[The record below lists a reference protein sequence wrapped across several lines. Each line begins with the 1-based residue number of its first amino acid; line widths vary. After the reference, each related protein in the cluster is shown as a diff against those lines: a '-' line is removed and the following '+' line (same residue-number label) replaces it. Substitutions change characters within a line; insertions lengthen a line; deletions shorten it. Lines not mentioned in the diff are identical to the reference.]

1 MDRFERSATPTS
13 GVESSREDEASSRG
27 RSSGPPAEAGE
38 CERALALV
46 AEGMYEEAERLAR
59 AAVRALESKDA
70 GTAALAE
77 CLTTLGIAQAR
88 GGAHAEARDTFMH
101 AVEAAAAA
109 DDRACAGR
117 AALALAEE
125 LCETLSTQE
134 LCEAF
139 ERAHVLLAGTRDADL
154 LERLSECARQAVAS
168 AFEAARD
175 PQRAGATT
183 EDRWDGFSL
192 KSEVLRYEAE
202 LIESALRDAGGVV
215 SHAARLLGFRHHQTF
230 VALLNNRHKS
240 LLHARNPV
248 VPRRRRASTRAHRA
262 QTH

>member
-1 MDRFERSATPTS
+1 MDTLERSATPTA
-13 GVESSREDEASSRG
+13 GVEPSREGDSSSRDQF
-27 RSSGPPAEAGE
+27 SGPQADAGD
-38 CERALALV
+38 CGRARSLV
-46 AEGMYEEAERLAR
+46 AEGKYEEAERLAR
-59 AAVRALESKDA
+59 TAVRALESSDDK
-70 GTAALAE
+70 TALAE
-77 CLTTLGIAQAR
+77 CLTTLGVAQAR
-88 GGAHAEARDTFMH
+88 AGSHAAARDTFLR
-101 AVEAAAAA
+101 AVETAETAG
-109 DDRACAGR
+109 DRACAGR

-125 LCETLSTQE
+125 LCETMNAQE

-139 ERAHVLLAGTRDADL
+139 DRARTLLAGTRDAEM
-154 LERLSECARQAVAS
+154 LERLNECAHRAVTA
-168 AFEAARD
+168 AVEAARG
-175 PQRAGATT
+175 PHRAGPTP
-183 EDRWDGFSL
+183 EERWAGFSL

-248 VPRRRRASTRAHRA
+248 VPRRRRSATRAHRA